1 MPKGLKET
9 SGVIVI
15 SANVAESAPG
25 TFTSERVDLQLNAL
39 DQEVFIVY
47 AIDLDVE
54 NPELIAA
61 TNTTSRMSL
70 STTARTS
77 VGSIANTNV
86 LGAARVAVQDNG
98 VTAIVTEYSSDT
110 APHSQLEYIG
120 IIATNDFYL
129 NIQGTNNV
137 GTMAGQARL
146 WGVRAKADAS
156 IYAALTQSELLSA

>member
-15 SANVAESAPG
+15 SADVAESAAN

-47 AIDLDVE
+47 AVDLDCE
-54 NPELIAA
+54 EPDNIAA
-61 TNTTSRMSL
+61 TNTTARMSL
-70 STTARTS
+70 STTSRTS
-77 VGSIANTNV
+77 VGGLADTNV
-86 LGAARVAVQDNG
+86 MGVARIVIQNDG
-98 VTAIVTEYSSDT
+98 VTAVMTDYSSDT
-110 APHSQLEYIG
+110 APHSQLDYIG
-120 IIATNDFYL
+120 IIATNDFFL
-129 NIQGTNNV
+129 NIQGQNNAAAK
-137 GTMAGQARL
+137 TGQARL

>member
-15 SANVAESAPG
+15 SADVAESAAG
-25 TFTSERVDLQLNAL
+25 TFTNERVDLQLNAL

-47 AIDLDVE
+47 AVDLDLE
-54 NPELIAA
+54 NPELISGV
-61 TNTTSRMSL
+61 NTTARMSM
-70 STTARTS
+70 STTSRTS
-77 VGSIANTNV
+77 VGGIADTNV
-86 LGAARVAVQDNG
+86 LAASRIVVQDNG
-98 VTAIVTEYSSDT
+98 ITAVVTEYSSDST
-110 APHSQLEYIG
+110 PHAQLEYIG
-120 IIATNDFYL
+120 IIATNDFFL

-137 GTMAGQARL
+137 GTMSGQARL